1 MFEHLQVKLAA
12 FIGAGIFFSLAGG
25 KSRDQ
30 VVEKLNGDGDQRRS
44 SQ

>member
-12 FIGAGIFFSLAGG
+12 FIGAEFFFLAGG
-25 KSRDQ
+25 KSRDH